1 MNEIRTEA
9 RESRT
14 EKLLRACE
22 IIKAQDE
29 HQTEIDKLI
38 AEAMRFAYDMGKLA
52 AKSA

>member
-29 HQTEIDKLI
+29 HQTEIDKLVAI
-38 AEAMRFAYDMGKLA
+38 AMQTGYEMGKLA
-52 AKSA
+52 AQSA